1 MQEEVRVLPAVGRGR
16 VRQSL
21 EGHPKDFDHYLK
33 NKKLLR
39 RCEQG
44 WELDIIGSMFPKDY
58 PGHGMDDDV
67 VMVTVR
73 MMVTSSSSS
82 GERNHL
88 PKPQGVPSVRLLAL
102 YILCAL
108 NRKKSNG
115 PMMKSMGQDPGRV
128 V

>member
-16 VRQSL
+16 ARQSL
-21 EGHPKDFDHYLK
+21 EGHPKDFDHYLKK

-67 VMVTVR
+67 GDGD
-73 MMVTSSSSS
+73 
-82 GERNHL
+82 GENDGHQFKL
-88 PKPQGVPSVRLLAL
+88 IWGA
-102 YILCAL
+102 
-108 NRKKSNG
+108 KSLTQTTRG
-115 PMMKSMGQDPGRV
+115 P
-128 V
+128 